1 MRATHHA
8 INYSD
13 ACDKG
18 GSGMCDG
25 FMEDGEGNPNA
36 SMPGHC
42 SCPCHRDEY
51 LPETVKAVKDYHDD
65 FHGVAR
71 G

>member
-18 GSGMCDG
+18 GDGQCDG
-25 FMEDGEGNPNA
+25 HVPEGEGNPNA
-36 SMPGHC
+36 SNPVLC
-42 SCPCHRDEY
+42 TCPCHEDVS
-51 LPETVKAVKDYHDD
+51 LPDTIEGVTRWHVK
-65 FHGVAR
+65 FHG
-71 G
+71 GK